1 MKKFLSF
8 MLAVILTLGLM
19 PYAASASA
27 EAAPQAP
34 AVSASAADADT
45 RYTYEEIFNLNNTRY
60 DGRIWTDKTVSA
72 GDLTYEGN
80 VHEQD
85 GSSKG
90 SVTVELDKA
99 VGESFL
105 VSFSAMASTTSVINL
120 TDSPLDLVL
129 VLDLS
134 PMSNSKEGKLA
145 SMLSAVESAVEHVLA
160 ANPNNRVAIVA
171 YSSQA
176 EILLPL
182 DHYDSVSVTKGDG
195 IPSHATTVT
204 CSYSK
209 GGTGKAN
216 TFNVSYQNGTPVNKY
231 TQMGLY
237 AGMNILCEAD
247 VSLDVEGTRVQRQPA
262 LILLSEGEPKLGSTN
277 IKEPTKSTVQTDGSI
292 VTGGEQG
299 LSASFNTDTPFV
311 DRVEIMRNNGR
322 ADSSGA
328 DNNARHAQTFAALL
342 TAAYM
347 KAKVEAHY
355 FGSALGEE
363 NNYMQ
368 VYTLGINTAS
378 ANSPELAQIVL
389 DPSTYLET
397 DKNGNAAQPQ
407 NQFSDDFI
415 DYAEQYLGGSVSIIN
430 AGVASTTFNYD
441 SSLGLGGIEDLQY
454 NDGYYEVSGT
464 GADINWDG
472 VFDDILAQ
480 VIQNT
485 AQVPTQD
492 EGLSGFINYTDP
504 IGEYMEVKDVK
515 ALIIDDVIFRQASSR
530 EVYGST
536 VYTFTGTATNPV
548 YGAQPINYIE
558 VMVQT
563 DQSTGEQSLGVFIP
577 AELIPLR
584 VTNIVKDQRGTVVSY
599 THNEQFPFR
608 LIYSVGL
615 KDGVLKDDGTVNVG
629 EGGVSAEYIE
639 KHTGAD
645 GKVYFYEGIYT
656 GQKETGSSVNTG
668 KTIGDAFVTYTP
680 ASNNPFY
687 YVSEETQ
694 LFTDE
699 ACEEPATGSIDSAA
713 TYYFKIEYYKQ
724 SGSGAV
730 LEEATV
736 SRPGSTLSGAM
747 GSGTVISKDGKLYL
761 AKDAPRLGNL
771 ADFRRDKT
779 GDANK
784 SGTAEAYLY
793 LSYVSNGQ
801 FKVYHG
807 NNGYVSA
814 ALPDGTLTVTKQAEG
829 NYPADQVFTFTVNI
843 GGKEK
848 KITLA
853 AGESKVYTVE
863 TGVEWSV
870 KETTEFPDDEVANW
884 STAFT
889 GDGVIAGSL
898 EASGTMAADGKAA
911 VVSTSAY
918 TTPKGTLRI
927 SKNVYGGSS
936 AGVMSFAFKLTLDG
950 ENAGQFSPPSGL
962 SLVSGESGAYAF
974 TLSAGQFID
983 LTIPEDTGWSVTETA
998 QLDENWATA
1007 VTVTGADPDGQADSQ
1022 SRSASGTM
1030 TQGANQAVSF
1040 TNTYT
1045 APGSLVVSKTVEG
1058 GDPDAEYTFK
1068 VTINGTEQELKLKNG
1083 QLETYSGLQA
1093 GANWTVE
1100 ETGALA
1106 EGWTTTVNGT
1116 EGRTLSGKIA
1126 SGQVS
1131 RADFVNSAPGTLVV
1145 TKSVAGEDAPA
1156 DAEFNFTLTYGG
1168 ASHTFKLTDGGSE
1181 TFTLPA
1187 GTQYAVTEDI
1197 PGEGW
1202 TSAASNASG
1211 TILAGA
1217 TMTAEFVNTYAKP
1230 EEPDPDEPEEPDPDE
1245 PDVPVV
1251 PVEPEEPDEPEKP
1264 SGGGPQ
1270 LEREDH
1276 FGYIV
1281 GRTDTEVVPNA
1292 NMTRAEVATI
1302 FFRLLTDESRAEYW
1316 SSTNDF
1322 SDVSGDSWYNNAVST
1337 MANAGV
1343 INGYEDGTFR
1353 PDAPI
1358 TRAEFAAMAV
1368 RFYGE
1373 VEDYES
1379 DYFNDISGTWA
1390 RNNINRAYEL
1400 GLVGGYDDGSF
1411 HPDANI
1417 TRAEAIKII
1426 NGVLERK
1433 PDADHLHEDMKVWA
1447 DNSDKS
1453 AWYYAD
1459 IQEATNSHTYD
1470 MGTEYEIWTGIEPLR
1485 DWEAL
1490 EKEWSDAY
1498 GS

>member
-1 MKKFLSF
+1 MKQFLSF
-8 MLAVILTLGLM
+8 VLAVILIIGLI
-19 PYAASASA
+19 PNTASALA
-27 EAAPQAP
+27 EAVPQAP

-90 SVTVELDKA
+90 SVTVELDEA
-99 VGESFL
+99 EGESFL

-182 DHYDSVSVTKGDG
+182 DHYDSVSVTKGAG
-195 IPSHATTVT
+195 APSQATTVT
-204 CSYSK
+204 CSYSTD
-209 GGTGKAN
+209 GTGKAN

-231 TQMGLY
+231 TQMGIY
-237 AGMNILCEAD
+237 AGMNILCEAK
-247 VSLDVEGTRVQRQPA
+247 VSLTVGSTSVQRQPA

-277 IKEPTKSTVQTDGSI
+277 IKELTKSTVQTDGSI
-292 VTGGEQG
+292 VTGGEPG
-299 LSASFNTDTPFV
+299 LSASFNTNTPFV
-311 DRVEIMRNNGR
+311 DRVEIMRNNGM
-322 ADSSGA
+322 ADSAGA

-355 FGSALGEE
+355 FGSASGAES
-363 NNYMQ
+363 NYMQ
-368 VYTLGINTAS
+368 VYTLGINTSS

-415 DYAEQYLGGSVSIIN
+415 DYAERYFDGRVSIKN
-430 AGVASTTFNYD
+430 AGVTDTTFNYD

-492 EGLSGFINYTDP
+492 EGLSGFIYYEDP

-536 VYTFTGTATNPV
+536 VYTFAGTANNPAH
-548 YGAQPINYIE
+548 GAQPVSYIE
-558 VMVQT
+558 I
-563 DQSTGEQSLGVFIP
+563 GVTTVAGGKQILSVSIP
-577 AELIPLR
+577 ASLIPLR
-584 VTNIVKDQRGTVVSY
+584 VTNIVKDQLGKVVSY
-599 THNEQFPFR
+599 THNSQFPFR

-615 KDGVLKDDGTVNVG
+615 KDGVLKEDGTVNVG

-680 ASNNPFY
+680 ADNNPFY
-687 YVSEETQ
+687 YVSEDMQ
-694 LFTDE
+694 LFMDSGCST
-699 ACEEPATGSIDSAA
+699 PATGSIDSTA

-730 LEEATV
+730 LDEATV

-747 GSGTVISKDGKLYL
+747 GSGTVISKGENLYL

-814 ALPDGTLTVTKQAEG
+814 PLPDGTLTVTKQVEG
-829 NYPADQVFTFTVNI
+829 NYPENQEFTFTVNI
-843 GGKEK
+843 GGKEE

-863 TGVEWSV
+863 PGTTWSV
-870 KETTEFPDDEVANW
+870 VETTEFPVEEEANW
-884 STAFT
+884 STVFT
-889 GDGVIAGSL
+889 GDGVAEGRL
-898 EASGTMAADGKAA
+898 EASGIMAADGKAA
-911 VVSTSAY
+911 VVSTSTY
-918 TTPKGTLRI
+918 TTPTGTLRI
-927 SKNVYGGSS
+927 SKNVHGGSS
-936 AGVMSFAFKLTLDG
+936 AGVMSFAFKLTLSG
-950 ENAGQFSPPSGL
+950 ENAGEFRPQSG
-962 SLVSGESGAYAF
+962 VSAVTGESGTYVF

-983 LTIPEDTGWSVTETA
+983 LTIPEDTGWRVTETA

-1007 VTVTGADPDGQADSQ
+1007 VTVTGADPDGQADST

-1030 TQGANQAVSF
+1030 TRGANQAVSF

-1045 APGSLVVSKTVEG
+1045 APGSLVVTKKVEG
-1058 GDPDAEYTFK
+1058 ADAESYTFD
-1068 VTINGTEQELKLKNG
+1068 VTIGGLGTQKITLDASNGYVFTFDN
-1083 QLETYSGLQA
+1083 LQA
-1093 GANWTVE
+1093 GAEWEVT
-1100 ETGALA
+1100 ETSMLSN
-1106 EGWTTTVNGT
+1106 GWTTTVNGKDGKT
-1116 EGRTLSGKIA
+1116 ASGKIA
-1126 SGQVS
+1126 SGEVS

-1145 TKSVAGEDAPA
+1145 TKSVEGEDAPS
-1156 DAEFNFTLTYGG
+1156 DAEFNFTLTYGDKTE
-1168 ASHTFKLTDGGSE
+1168 TFVLKADE
-1181 TFTLPA
+1181 NKTFTLPA
-1187 GTQYAVTEDI
+1187 GTQYAVTEDN

-1202 TSAASNASG
+1202 TSVSTNASG

-1217 TMTAEFVNTYAKP
+1217 ETTAEFVNTYAKP
-1230 EEPDPDEPEEPDPDE
+1230 EEPEPDE

-1264 SGGGPQ
+1264 AGDGPQ

-1281 GRTDTEVVPNA
+1281 GRTDTEVFPNA

-1302 FFRLLTDESRAEYW
+1302 FFRLLTDESRTEYW
-1316 SSTNDF
+1316 SASNDF
-1322 SDVSGDSWYNNAVST
+1322 SDVSAGSWYNNAVST

-1343 INGYEDGTFR
+1343 ISGYDDGTFR

-1373 VEDYES
+1373 VGDYETDS
-1379 DYFNDISGTWA
+1379 FNDISGTWA
-1390 RNNINRAYEL
+1390 RNYINRAYEL
-1400 GLVGGYDDGSF
+1400 GLVGGYDDGGF
-1411 HPDANI
+1411 HPNANI

-1426 NGVLERK
+1426 NGVLERR
-1433 PDADHLHEDMKVWA
+1433 PEAGHLHEDMKVWA
-1447 DNSDKS
+1447 DNSDES

-1470 MGTEYEIWTGIEPLR
+1470 MGDEYETWTGIEPLR
-1485 DWEAL
+1485 DWAAL

-1498 GS
+1498 GG

>member
-8 MLAVILTLGLM
+8 VLAVILVICLIPNT
-19 PYAASASA
+19 ASASA
-27 EAAPQAP
+27 EAVPQAP

-72 GDLTYEGN
+72 GDLTYMGN

-90 SVTVELDKA
+90 SVTVELDEA
-99 VGESFL
+99 AGENFL

-182 DHYDSVSVTKGDG
+182 DHYDSVSVTKGAG
-195 IPSHATTVT
+195 APSQATTVT

-231 TQMGLY
+231 TQMGIY

-277 IKEPTKSTVQTDGSI
+277 IKVPTESTVQADGSI
-292 VTGGEQG
+292 VTGGEPG
-299 LSASFNTDTPFV
+299 LSASFNTDTVFV
-311 DRVEIMRNNGR
+311 DRVEIMRNNGI
-322 ADSSGA
+322 ADSAGA
-328 DNNARHAQTFAALL
+328 DNSSRHAQTFAALL

-347 KAKVEAHY
+347 KAQVEAHY

-389 DPSTYLET
+389 DPKTYLET
-397 DKNGNAAQPQ
+397 DKNGNAAHPQ

-415 DYAEQYLGGSVSIIN
+415 DYAEQYFGGSVSIKN
-430 AGVASTTFNYD
+430 AGVTDTTFNYD

-504 IGEYMEVKDVK
+504 IGEYMEVKEIK
-515 ALIIDDVIFRQASSR
+515 ALIIDDVIFREPTLSNSF
-530 EVYGST
+530 EYLGIKSEI
-536 VYTFTGTATNPV
+536 YTFTGTANNPA
-548 YGAQPINYIE
+548 YGAQPISDIE
-558 VMVQT
+558 VWVQT
-563 DQSTGEQSLGVFIP
+563 DQSTGKQTLIVTIP
-577 AELIPLR
+577 AGLVPLR
-584 VTNIVKDQRGTVVSY
+584 VTSIVKDQDDKVVSY
-599 THNEQFPFR
+599 THNSQFPFR

-615 KDGVLKDDGTVNVG
+615 KDGVLKGDGTVNVG

-694 LFTDE
+694 LFMDE
-699 ACEEPATGSIDSAA
+699 ACEEPATGIIDPNA
-713 TYYFKIEYYKQ
+713 TYYFKIKYYKQ

-730 LEEATV
+730 PEEAVV

-747 GSGTVISKDGKLYL
+747 GSGTVIRKDDGSLYL
-761 AKDAPRLGNL
+761 AKGAPRLGNL

-793 LSYVSNGQ
+793 LSYVSNGR
-801 FKVYHG
+801 FEVYHG
-807 NNGYVSA
+807 NNGHVSA
-814 ALPDGTLTVTKQAEG
+814 PLPDGTLTVTKRAEG
-829 NYPADQVFTFTVNI
+829 NYPADQKFTFTVTIDGVEN
-843 GGKEK
+843 

-853 AGESKVYTVE
+853 AGESKVYAVE
-863 TGVEWSV
+863 SGDEWSV
-870 KETTEFPDDEVANW
+870 KETTEFPGEEEANW
-884 STAFT
+884 STVFT
-889 GDGVIAGSL
+889 GDGVAEGKL
-898 EASGTMAADGKAA
+898 EASGIMAADGKAA
-911 VVSTSAY
+911 VVSTSTY
-918 TTPKGTLRI
+918 TTPTGTLRI
-927 SKNVYGGSS
+927 SKNVHGGSS
-936 AGVMSFAFKLTLDG
+936 AGIMNFAFKLTLSGDNVK
-950 ENAGQFSPPSGL
+950 EFSPPSI
-962 SLVSGESGAYAF
+962 VSAVTGESGAYVF

-983 LTIPEDTGWSVTETA
+983 LTIPEDTGWRVTETA
-998 QLDENWATA
+998 QLDGNWTTT
-1007 VTVTGADPDGQADSQ
+1007 VTVTGADPDGQADST

-1030 TQGANQAVSF
+1030 TRGTAQTVSF

-1045 APGSLVVSKTVEG
+1045 APGSLVVTKKVEG
-1058 GDPDAEYTFK
+1058 GDPNTEYTFD
-1068 VTINGTEQELKLKNG
+1068 VTIGDSTNTLTLKAGESHTYPNLTSGT
-1083 QLETYSGLQA
+1083 T
-1093 GANWTVE
+1093 WTVT
-1100 ETGALA
+1100 ETSVLD

-1116 EGRTLSGKIA
+1116 ESKTVPGKIA
-1126 SGQVS
+1126 SGAVS
-1131 RADFVNSAPGTLVV
+1131 HADFVNSAPGTLVV
-1145 TKSVAGEDAPA
+1145 TKSVVGEDAPS

-1187 GTQYAVTEDI
+1187 GTQYAVTENN

-1211 TILAGA
+1211 EILAGA
-1217 TMTAEFVNTYAKP
+1217 TTTAEFVNTYVK
-1230 EEPDPDEPEEPDPDE
+1230 PEEPDPDE
-1245 PDVPVV
+1245 PDVPVG
-1251 PVEPEEPDEPEKP
+1251 PVEPEEPEKP

-1281 GRTDTEVVPNA
+1281 GRTDTEVFPNA

-1316 SSTNDF
+1316 SGSNDF
-1322 SDVSGDSWYNNAVST
+1322 SDVSAGSWYNNAVST

-1343 INGYEDGTFR
+1343 INGYDDGTFR

-1373 VEDYES
+1373 VGDYDTDS
-1379 DYFNDISGTWA
+1379 FNDISGTWA
-1390 RNNINRAYEL
+1390 RNYINRAYEL
-1400 GLVGGYDDGSF
+1400 GLVGGYDDGGF
-1411 HPDANI
+1411 HPNANI

-1426 NGVLERK
+1426 NGVLERR
-1433 PDADHLHEDMKVWA
+1433 PEAGHLHEDMKVWA
-1447 DNSDKS
+1447 DNSDES

-1470 MGTEYEIWTGIEPLR
+1470 MGDEYETWTGIEPLR
-1485 DWEAL
+1485 DWAAL
-1490 EKEWSDAY
+1490 DMEWSDAY
-1498 GS
+1498 GG